1 MDARIAETPEAEFGP
16 GFRFQT
22 MESNLKTGWP
32 SYLAN
37 LRRHWIEHLLHLGVG
52 GFAGALLVSDA
63 PWAGAVIM
71 ATVWV
76 RQSLEFQ
83 KRRDTPGID
92 LSYHLAGLIAGVFLK
107 VALTALGL
115 TLQS

>member
-1 MDARIAETPEAEFGP
+1 MGHSSGDST
-16 GFRFQT
+16 
-22 MESNLKTGWP
+22 P

-37 LRRHWIEHLLHLGVG
+37 FRRYWREHLLHLSVG
-52 GFAGALLVSDA
+52 AVSGLLLAAGQ

-76 RQSLEFQ
+76 RQALEFQ

-92 LSYHLAGLIAGVFLK
+92 LSYHLAGLIAGVFAAI
-107 VALTALGL
+107 VF
-115 TLQS
+115 

>member
-1 MDARIAETPEAEFGP
+1 MQPHSEPDG
-16 GFRFQT
+16 
-22 MESNLKTGWP
+22 P

-37 LRRHWIEHLLHLGVG
+37 FRRYWPEHLLHLAVG
-52 GFAGALLVSDA
+52 GFAGALLIGST

-76 RQSLEFQ
+76 RQALEFQ

-92 LSYHLAGLIAGVFLK
+92 LSYHLAGLIAGVILN
-107 VALTALGL
+107 TALQSLGL
-115 TLQS
+115 VP